1 MCLEHRHHRLV
12 KPLAAVNDDQQSG
25 FVLHT
30 AFDQIGQE
38 ATADALVFRGRL
50 HEAQRDLLSVEGDAQ
65 SDDDLLVRETL
76 AVQKQRHQVISFQGS
91 LLEFSQLSSRAF
103 HVTTGHR

>member
-1 MCLEHRHHRLV
+1 MSFEHRHHRLV
-12 KPLAAVNDDQQSG
+12 KPLGAVDDDQQSG

-50 HEAQRDLLSVEGDAQ
+50 HEAKRNLLSVEGDAQ
-65 SDDDLLVRETL
+65 GDDDLLVREAL
-76 AVQKQRHQVISFQGS
+76 AV
-91 LLEFSQLSSRAF
+91 EE
-103 HVTTGHR
+103 